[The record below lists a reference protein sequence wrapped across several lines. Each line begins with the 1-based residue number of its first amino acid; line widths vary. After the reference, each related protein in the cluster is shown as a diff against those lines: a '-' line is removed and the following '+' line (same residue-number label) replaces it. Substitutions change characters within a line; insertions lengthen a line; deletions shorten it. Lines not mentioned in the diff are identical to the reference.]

1 MNPNKKIKLWAL
13 ALSTSILMFSACSK
27 DSGEESITNSESTT
41 AKVQLE
47 LRYSSVPLM
56 DSLVIDCLGADTL
69 HIVKSPEEHSLELDL
84 FPHDHWKFQ
93 AKIYV
98 NGSVMQKGEVESRLE
113 AGKTTTINL
122 AMHSLAGFIY
132 LKIPLG
138 FGNPAK
144 IAYGQLEL
152 QSKDSL
158 YTYLMEMDDSDGVF
172 HTDLLPLEESYNIKI
187 TLYDI
192 LDNNIYQ
199 VIDSLYLS
207 PDNPVPSLELKS
219 LRGKAV
225 ISIDFVSN
233 TNLEIQVNLPAQ
245 KRIPQKNDIVISEFL
260 SAPLKTDSSQYEF
273 IEIYNGSIDTL
284 VLEGCSIGTGSTGS
298 KAWDILKKTIAPR
311 EIIVFGDTSAN
322 TPEAFRN
329 TSTWGDLTNTK
340 SSIVLQC
347 NGTVLDSLFYSNS
360 QDSVTVIPNNSN
372 PSKNPQSSQLN
383 LHHWQNRGLG
393 EFWSM
398 GSPTPGSLN
407 GDL

>member
-1 MNPNKKIKLWAL
+1 
-13 ALSTSILMFSACSK
+13 
-27 DSGEESITNSESTT
+27 
-41 AKVQLE
+41 
-47 LRYSSVPLM
+47 M

-113 AGKTTTINL
+113 AGKTTTVNIT
-122 AMHSLAGFIY
+122 MHSLAGFIY

-219 LRGKAV
+219 LRGKAA
-225 ISIDFVSN
+225 ITIDFVAN
-233 TNLEIQVNLPAQ
+233 TNLEIQVSLPGQ
-245 KRIPQKNDIVISEFL
+245 ERIPQKNDIVISEFL

-284 VLEGCSIGTGSTGS
+284 LLEGCSIGTGSTGN
-298 KAWDILKKTIAPR
+298 KAWDINKKTIAPR

-347 NGTVLDSLFYSNS
+347 NGTVLDSLFYSNA

-372 PSKNPQSSQLN
+372 PSKNPQSSQLD
-383 LHHWQNRGLG
+383 LHHWQTRGLG

-398 GSPTPGSLN
+398 STPTPGFLN
-407 GDL
+407 NNL

>member
-1 MNPNKKIKLWAL
+1 MNPNEKIKLWAL

-113 AGKTTTINL
+113 AGKTTTVNIT
-122 AMHSLAGFIY
+122 MHSLAGFIY

-225 ISIDFVSN
+225 ISIDFVAN
-233 TNLEIQVNLPAQ
+233 TNLEIQVSLPGQ

-273 IEIYNGSIDTL
+273 IEVYNGSIDTL
-284 VLEGCSIGTGSTGS
+284 VLEGCSIGTGSTGN
-298 KAWDILKKTIAPR
+298 KAWDIIKKTIAPR

-372 PSKNPQSSQLN
+372 PSKNPQSSQLD
-383 LHHWQNRGLG
+383 LQHWQTRGLG

-398 GSPTPGSLN
+398 SSPTPGSLN
-407 GDL
+407 DDL